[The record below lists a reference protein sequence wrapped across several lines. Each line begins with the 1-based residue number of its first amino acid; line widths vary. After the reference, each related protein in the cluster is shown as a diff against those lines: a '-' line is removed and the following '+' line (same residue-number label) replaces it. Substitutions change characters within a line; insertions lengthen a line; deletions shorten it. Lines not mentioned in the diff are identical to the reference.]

1 MIYKTK
7 YEKEETLWEGEDG
20 PATLGKEC
28 LDGGWKIDIDQ
39 RSRQSDG
46 ADH

>member
-20 PATLGKEC
+20 PVKLGKEC
-28 LDGGWKIDIDQ
+28 LDEVGRKIDID
-39 RSRQSDG
+39 
-46 ADH
+46 